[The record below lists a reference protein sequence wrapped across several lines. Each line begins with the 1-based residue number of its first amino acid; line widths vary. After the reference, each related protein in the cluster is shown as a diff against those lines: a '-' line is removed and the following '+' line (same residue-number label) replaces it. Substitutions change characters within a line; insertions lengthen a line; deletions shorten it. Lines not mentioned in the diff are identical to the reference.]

1 MASAAG
7 DDWATIV
14 SKRSLAKFNRRGS
27 TVTDFDRVIAIS
39 QPISNQTQIQQ
50 PSPAATERQ
59 PQRCTRSIP
68 YCQRTIHD
76 APPWPASFRLPM
88 LQANLSQDRTEK
100 SKFRAVCVFRPAQ
113 AAASPQQPQPG
124 IRRAEVA
131 TYQLSREF
139 CSFPKTPTTAFG
151 AWDCMLHQTQRPT
164 APRRGRHREHGSS
177 RG

>member
-76 APPWPASFRLPM
+76 ARPWPASIPATMLPRTNTLSH
-88 LQANLSQDRTEK
+88 LQSMAEPVLLSLT
-100 SKFRAVCVFRPAQ
+100 F
-113 AAASPQQPQPG
+113 
-124 IRRAEVA
+124 
-131 TYQLSREF
+131 
-139 CSFPKTPTTAFG
+139 
-151 AWDCMLHQTQRPT
+151 
-164 APRRGRHREHGSS
+164 
-177 RG
+177 

>member
-7 DDWATIV
+7 EDWATIV

-68 YCQRTIHD
+68 YCRRTIHD
-76 APPWPASFRLPM
+76 ALPWPASFRLPM
-88 LQANLSQDRTEK
+88 LQANLSHLRLDGN
-100 SKFRAVCVFRPAQ
+100 PM
-113 AAASPQQPQPG
+113 
-124 IRRAEVA
+124 IRNDYSNCGLLVIN
-131 TYQLSREF
+131 L
-139 CSFPKTPTTAFG
+139 TTAKALG
-151 AWDCMLHQTQRPT
+151 LAIPDKLL
-164 APRRGRHREHGSS
+164 ALADEVSE
-177 RG
+177 